1 MQIVSAST
9 IEQLDQHLRNAF
21 NNNEDYDIT
30 LTGSLYMVA
39 PYNADNPG
47 LNPAPQYPY
56 GPPGTER
63 SSLPQI
69 RSNVTIK
76 ASEAQYAT
84 LTRDLSASATY
95 RHLYVRPGGSLTLER
110 IVLEKGDVGTV
121 DTGGGAILSQGVL
134 TATHCRFG
142 PDNKSNYGGAILNLN
157 GTAILENC
165 DIFGNEADWGGG
177 LYNGFSPAVMTVTNC
192 RVAENRSVE
201 SWAVGGGI
209 ANMDGT
215 LTVTGSAIS
224 DNSAAT
230 GGGIACYGIGQ
241 ATLQTAIV
249 RSNHAG
255 RGGAA
260 FVKEGGTISLACSAV
275 TSNTATTNGPV
286 AWIENTGSITFEN
299 CWLPL
304 FDRST
309 QPLMRSVV
317 LPDLS
322 TAIGNIS
329 SGDVVNPLPPR
340 YPEFQMVWQEDAT
353 LLPVFVYNRIEA
365 ANYAIEQSRS
375 NFEYF
380 PYGDDDYRNFPVNRP
395 LDPLSSTLGSVGG
408 PFYYPF
414 VHHAPGEGTGSS
426 VFISELLHIGGGLPM
441 IRRSVNGDDCAVSA
455 PPKSDGSGLDWQAI
469 GWRVCCNANLEAND
483 ATGTWRNHNGIRGF
497 FGELLGTITF
507 NELTGYVEGSGP
519 TLFNLGAGTYIDEE
533 GFKDFVYTLFAPG
546 GTLAE
551 LDTGDY
557 VFLSDESHGFLI
569 VGWGPAYECP
579 DALNAQSDGDESGK
593 PNAYFTVERQE
604 GVQQI
609 PYVVDFCY
617 GYANWTGWTQDPRP
631 RPFYCSAASIAQTI
645 LDRGNDSANI
655 EYYGFIIS
663 EYLERLVPDHYDS
676 WG

>member
-1 MQIVSAST
+1 
-9 IEQLDQHLRNAF
+9 
-21 NNNEDYDIT
+21 
-30 LTGSLYMVA
+30 
-39 PYNADNPG
+39 
-47 LNPAPQYPY
+47 
-56 GPPGTER
+56 
-63 SSLPQI
+63 
-69 RSNVTIK
+69 
-76 ASEAQYAT
+76 
-84 LTRDLSASATY
+84 
-95 RHLYVRPGGSLTLER
+95 
-110 IVLEKGDVGTV
+110 
-121 DTGGGAILSQGVL
+121 
-134 TATHCRFG
+134 
-142 PDNKSNYGGAILNLN
+142 
-157 GTAILENC
+157 
-165 DIFGNEADWGGG
+165 
-177 LYNGFSPAVMTVTNC
+177 VTNC

-286 AWIENTGSITFEN
+286 AWIENTGNITLEN

-304 FDRST
+304 FNRST

-329 SGDVVNPLPPR
+329 SGDIVNPLPPR
-340 YPEFQMVWQEDAT
+340 YPEFQMEWQPDAT
-353 LLPVFVYNRIEA
+353 LLPAFVYNRAEA

-380 PYGDDDYRNFPVNRP
+380 PVGLGNVTDQPVERP
-395 LDPLSSTLGSVGG
+395 VDPLIQAFGSVGG

-414 VHHAPGEGTGSS
+414 VHHVPGEGTGSA

-441 IRRSVNGDDCAVSA
+441 IRRSVNGDDCATSA

-469 GWRVCCNANLEAND
+469 GWRVCCNTNLMAND

-507 NELTGYVEGSGP
+507 NELTGYVEGRP
-519 TLFNLGAGTYIDEE
+519 TLFNLGEGTYIDEE
-533 GFKDFVYTLFAPG
+533 GFKDFVYALFASG

-604 GVQQI
+604 GVQQ
-609 PYVVDFCY
+609 
-617 GYANWTGWTQDPRP
+617 
-631 RPFYCSAASIAQTI
+631 
-645 LDRGNDSANI
+645 
-655 EYYGFIIS
+655 
-663 EYLERLVPDHYDS
+663 
-676 WG
+676 

>member
-177 LYNGFSPAVMTVTNC
+177 LYNGFSPAVMTVINC

-241 ATLQTAIV
+241 VTLQTAIV

-286 AWIENTGSITFEN
+286 AWIENTGSITLEN
-299 CWLPL
+299 CWLPI
-304 FDRST
+304 FDGTT
-309 QPLMRSVV
+309 QS
-317 LPDLS
+317 S
-322 TAIGNIS
+322 IIGNIS
-329 SGDVVNPLPPR
+329 SGDIVNPLPPC
-340 YPEFQMVWQEDAT
+340 YPKFRMEWQTDAT
-353 LLPVFVYNRIEA
+353 LLPVWVYNRVEA
-365 ANYAIEQSRS
+365 ANFAIAQSRS
-375 NFEYF
+375 NFDDF
-380 PYGDDDYRNFPVNRP
+380 PTTFDGI
-395 LDPLSSTLGSVGG
+395 GSVGTG
-408 PFYYPF
+408 
-414 VHHAPGEGTGSS
+414 VHGSVGSTRNYSRVLDHQNNTGSAI
-426 VFISELLHIGGGLPM
+426 FISECVHTGGLPM
-441 IRRSVNGDDCAVSA
+441 TRHPDPSEAMSCDE
-455 PPKSDGSGLDWQAI
+455 DGAI
-469 GWRVCCNANLEAND
+469 GTFDQKGWRVCPAAEFGWTYGSASPN
-483 ATGTWRNHNGIRGF
+483 WRDHLGVKRYF
-497 FGELLGTITF
+497 ASDLFYAELTPGEVNPAVHFDDFLGTGLSGTIKSGGEAALASIFSSGDLAT
-507 NELTGYVEGSGP
+507 VE
-519 TLFNLGAGTYIDEE
+519 
-533 GFKDFVYTLFAPG
+533 V
-546 GTLAE
+546 
-551 LDTGDY
+551 GDY
-557 VFLSDESHGFLI
+557 IFVPLQGVTSHGFLI
-569 VGWGPAYECP
+569 VGWGPVLNTLE
-579 DALNAQSDGDESGK
+579 ALNYDNLSQTHTGTH
-593 PNAYFTVERQE
+593 P
-604 GVQQI
+604 I
-609 PYVVDFCY
+609 PYVADFCF
-617 GYANWTGWTQDPRP
+617 GTNGTNDGTGWLQDPRP
-631 RPFYCSAASIAQTI
+631 RPFYASAIEIVDSR
-645 LDRGNDSANI
+645 LDSQYDHRDRLQFGFFLPFANSDGSRPNWQFYRI
-655 EYYGFIIS
+655 PSGMI
-663 EYLERLVPDHYDS
+663 VPSSRIYCE
-676 WG
+676 